1 MIGLRRYVCSHNRVL
16 YSAIKKKLN
25 LANCD
30 NINRPEGDCD
40 YAKQS

>member
-1 MIGLRRYVCSHNRVL
+1 MYVVTIEY